1 MKYIFTL
8 LALFLLQH
16 LSAQNALVTHQF
28 IQQKVAAGYFRQRPA
43 TTIPIDN
50 KCITVA
56 EAKAWLFLDETKL
69 PTNGRM
75 PWWSELVPASVAFFN
90 VKRLHNKAVKAY
102 AVI

>member
-1 MKYIFTL
+1 MKYIITL
-8 LALFLLQH
+8 LFLCFAHH
-16 LSAQNALVTHQF
+16 LSAQNSLVTHQF

-43 TTIPIDN
+43 TTIPTDN

-75 PWWSELVPASVAFFN
+75 PWWSELVPASVALFREN
-90 VKRLHNKAVKAY
+90 RLHSKIVKAY